1 MTDENRI
8 EHQEL
13 DAAEF
18 VDELSDEALD
28 RPAMAAATFSS
39 VH

>member
-1 MTDENRI
+1 MTETI
-8 EHQEL
+8 EQQEQE
-13 DAAEF
+13 AAEF
-18 VDELSDEALD
+18 DDELSDDALD

>member
-1 MTDENRI
+1 MTEAI
-8 EHQEL
+8 EQPEQE
-13 DAAEF
+13 ASEF
-18 VDELSDEALD
+18 DDELSDDALD